1 MPQMKKLGAQ
11 LQVALTLDIPAEL
24 VALIATTS
32 HPKRLQ
38 DLFRQA
44 SQRLLKAHQDVM
56 QRPSSA
62 MAKKERLRC
71 KALLDLVRARH
82 AAVGSKKPA
91 VARMLTL
98 MDTRPPKNV
107 VDIRKAA

>member
-1 MPQMKKLGAQ
+1 
-11 LQVALTLDIPAEL
+11 
-24 VALIATTS
+24 
-32 HPKRLQ
+32 
-38 DLFRQA
+38 
-44 SQRLLKAHQDVM
+44 
-56 QRPSSA
+56 

>member
-1 MPQMKKLGAQ
+1 MPQMKKLGSQ
-11 LQVALTLDIPAEL
+11 LQAALSLDIPAEL
-24 VALIATTS
+24 IALIVSTH

-44 SQRLLKAHQDVM
+44 SQRLLKAHQDAM

-71 KALLDLVRARH
+71 KALLDLVRARN
-82 AAVGSKKPA
+82 AAIGSKKPS
-91 VARMLTL
+91 VARMLAL
-98 MDTRPPKNV
+98 MDARAPKNV
-107 VDIRKAA
+107 VEMRKAA

>member
-1 MPQMKKLGAQ
+1 MLQMKKLGSQ
-11 LQVALTLDIPAEL
+11 LQVALTLDIPTEL
-24 VALIATTS
+24 VALIVTTS

-62 MAKKERLRC
+62 TARKERLRC

-82 AAVGSKKPA
+82 AAIGSKKPA
-91 VARMLTL
+91 VVRMLTL
-98 MDTRPPKNV
+98 MDARPPKNV